1 MLALSY
7 LEGYGLREIA
17 RGFGD
22 LLTGSPPHQGEDI
35 QLFSISFTALT
46 GEEVSFRETAI
57 FATHWLTGVS
67 EPQLRCDLERPSAVA
82 AADARLFSMLSTT
95 PCACVLL
102 TLCASVTFARSCS
115 LDFLEHAAAPRGA
128 DLHWRQLLTNE
139 GTAPSS
145 TSQFDLVIDDVGRL
159 R

>member
-22 LLTGSPPHQGEDI
+22 LLAGSPPHHGEDI
-35 QLFSISFTALT
+35 QLFSSFTALA
-46 GEEVSFRETAI
+46 GEEVSFREAAI
-57 FATHWLTGVS
+57 FATHWLTGVG

-82 AADARLFSMLSTT
+82 AGRREAVQHAVH

-145 TSQFDLVIDDVGRL
+145 PSQFDLVIYNVGRL

>member
-1 MLALSY
+1 
-7 LEGYGLREIA
+7 
-17 RGFGD
+17 
-22 LLTGSPPHQGEDI
+22 
-35 QLFSISFTALT
+35 
-46 GEEVSFRETAI
+46 
-57 FATHWLTGVS
+57 
-67 EPQLRCDLERPSAVA
+67 
-82 AADARLFSMLSTT
+82 MLSTT

-115 LDFLEHAAAPRGA
+115 IDFLEHAAAPRGA

-145 TSQFDLVIDDVGRL
+145 TSQFDLVINDVGRL